1 MKKTVFAAV
10 ALLLA
15 ACSPK
20 TSVLSPDGRIA
31 VQFSLDA
38 SGIPSY
44 RVDVDGQPLVAPSAM
59 GLVSDE
65 VNLDS
70 GFALKSS
77 KVRSH
82 KETWHQPW
90 GENKEVEDNHREL
103 SLKLKNEV
111 GVGLTVVFRAH
122 VKWAESCIFYKGMCG
137 SEQCI

>member
-10 ALLLA
+10 VLLLA

-20 TSVLSPDGRIA
+20 TAVLSPDGRIA
-31 VQFSLDA
+31 VHFTLGE

-44 RVDVDGQPLVAPSAM
+44 SVDVDGQPLVAPSAM
-59 GLVSDE
+59 GLVSDD

-77 KVRSH
+77 KVRNH
-82 KETWHQPW
+82 QETWHQPW

-103 SLKLKNEV
+103 SLKLKNKA
-111 GVGLTVVFRAH
+111 GVGLTVVFR
-122 VKWAESCIFYKGMCG
+122 VFDDGFG
-137 SEQCI
+137 FR